1 MKYEWG
7 TLNTTEFLQK
17 LAQEGI
23 TDAKVESLGG
33 NVVVIHLVSF
43 ITFEVISA
51 RNENVD
57 FIETEI
63 WRKFNIDYFRGKKV
77 NKA

>member
-1 MKYEWG
+1 MICHLFQELPEDKTDRNVKYEWG

-33 NVVVIHLVSF
+33 NVVVVHLVS
-43 ITFEVISA
+43 T
-51 RNENVD
+51 
-57 FIETEI
+57 
-63 WRKFNIDYFRGKKV
+63 
-77 NKA
+77 